1 MTIKSSTRSKFVKGW
16 ARGGRT
22 NSLDSSIIAREI
34 SSGTSHDRIFNAAT
48 FLPNNLT
55 SRSTF
60 NHEVFPLSPPFFH
73 LSAIIS
79 LFQTSN
85 DGAEWGKIAKKGGR
99 EHSSCL
105 KEVQSDWR
113 TNYREV
119 YQSRTLLPFLPLP
132 PPLTLSLS
140 LSLLEPTLPHLRCT
154 RLFYILIPPQRR
166 ADNLGKG
173 CFKLA
178 PLTRYAARW
187 VSYRNNFRVSFPI
200 LLLLLLL
207 FHSSLPFSFFFQTAV
222 FTTSRPPAPSSIR

>member
-1 MTIKSSTRSKFVKGW
+1 MKQLRNTFIIAAIPHHYSSIFKTYSSSLIRWTTCVSYTSDNKILDTLEICGW
-16 ARGGRT
+16 GRARGGRT

-60 NHEVFPLSPPFFH
+60 NHEVFPLSPPFFY

-85 DGAEWGKIAKKGGR
+85 DGGEWGGGEGKIAKKGGR

-132 PPLTLSLS
+132 PPLTLSPS
-140 LSLLEPTLPHLRCT
+140 LSLLEPTLPT
-154 RLFYILIPPQRR
+154 TFVV
-166 ADNLGKG
+166 
-173 CFKLA
+173 LA
-178 PLTRYAARW
+178 
-187 VSYRNNFRVSFPI
+187 
-200 LLLLLLL
+200 
-207 FHSSLPFSFFFQTAV
+207 FF
-222 FTTSRPPAPSSIR
+222 IY